1 MMIPKSL
8 SAISTGTVEAATDKP
23 VVAIL
28 TIQDDLQLF
37 RGNRS
42 NFVDLIRTGQSM
54 GIITYVVTV
63 QNLTLRTPRV
73 LGFTFRNEDESWV
86 QSWFP
91 RPNIVYNRIPQRED
105 ERLPGVKRKLVAL
118 SKLPDIRLFNRRFFN
133 KWSLFQWL
141 NENKATKAYIPET
154 KKLAD
159 STTLRSLLKKHRLLY
174 LKPVRGKAG
183 VGIMTVKVQPE
194 MQLPYRLQIQEEKG
208 SRTYRCSTM
217 DRLWGRV
224 LKQSAALGEPYIAQ
238 QGIALAAVNNRP
250 FDLRALVQKNGVGK
264 WEISGI
270 GARVAG
276 DSSITT
282 HVPRGGYIDD
292 PEKLLVSIFGQEK
305 TGKVLGKVRNTTII
319 LARQIEQSA
328 HYRLGEMSMDLGVD
342 AAGHV
347 WFFEANSK
355 PMKFDE
361 PHIRNK
367 SLERIFQYS
376 LYLHRLN
383 QDAKGG
389 TTS

>member
-1 MMIPKSL
+1 MIPKVPLDNSF
-8 SAISTGTVEAATDKP
+8 TVEATIDKP

-28 TIQDDLQLF
+28 TIEDDLQLF
-37 RGNRS
+37 RGNRN
-42 NFVDLIRTGQSM
+42 NFVDLIRTGQTM

-63 QNLTLRTPRV
+63 KDLKLHTPSV
-73 LGFTFRNEDESWV
+73 LGFTYRKDDETWV
-86 QSWFP
+86 RGSFP
-91 RPNIVYNRIPQRED
+91 RPNIIYNRIPQRED
-105 ERLPGVKRKLVAL
+105 ERLPRVKRKLAAL
-118 SKLPDIRLFNRRFFN
+118 SKQPGVRLFNRRFFN

-141 NENKATKAYIPET
+141 NENKATKPFIPET
-154 KKLAD
+154 KKLTNPAV
-159 STTLRSLLKKHRLLY
+159 LGNLLKRHRLLY

-194 MQLPYRLQIQEEKG
+194 KQLPFRLQIQEEIG

-217 DRLWGRV
+217 NRLWNRV
-224 LKQSAALGEPYIAQ
+224 IKQSAVLGEPYIAQ
-238 QGIALAAVNNRP
+238 QGITLAVVNRRP
-250 FDLRALVQKNGVGK
+250 FDLRALVQKNGAGH
-264 WEISGI
+264 WELSGI

-292 PEKLLVSIFGQEK
+292 PEKLLVSVFGQEK
-305 TGKVLGKVRNTTII
+305 TEKVLSKVRKTTIT
-319 LARQIEQSA
+319 LARQIERSA
-328 HYRLGEMSMDLGVD
+328 HYRLCEMSMDLGVD
-342 AAGHV
+342 EKGHV

-383 QDAKGG
+383 TDSKGG
-389 TTS
+389 TIS